1 MWNDK
6 TGTHSDIILKAQLVD
21 FLCRI
26 QDEQCLT
33 KATQLFRTIP
43 PEYFISPD
51 DPRYNNTVSPNYRPY
66 VLKYHMQNTE
76 DYFELQRLFE
86 FYEITEDSREKEY
99 VLDAVANTRLTFY
112 LDLILKNILDPLLVG
127 EIRRQDI
134 FNLIKHVGDNPNGR
148 YVAWYFIREY
158 YDYLE
163 FL

>member
-1 MWNDK
+1 M
-6 TGTHSDIILKAQLVD
+6 LKSLLVD

-33 KATQLFRTIP
+33 KSTQLFRTIP
-43 PEYFISPD
+43 PEYFLSPN

-76 DYFELQRLFE
+76 DYLEIQRLFE
-86 FYEITEDSREKEY
+86 FYEITDDSREKEY
-99 VLDAVANTRLTFY
+99 VLDALANTRLSFY
-112 LDLILKNILDPLLVG
+112 LDLILKNLLDPSLVA

-158 YDYLE
+158 YNYFE